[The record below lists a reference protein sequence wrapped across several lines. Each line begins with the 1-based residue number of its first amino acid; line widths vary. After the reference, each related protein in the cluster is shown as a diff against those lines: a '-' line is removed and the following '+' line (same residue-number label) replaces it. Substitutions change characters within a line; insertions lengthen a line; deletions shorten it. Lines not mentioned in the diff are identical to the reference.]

1 MRSKGKVASALG
13 TPLLRYGVAVMAVA
27 LAFGLKL
34 LVEPLILQETP
45 FLLVFAA
52 VMVSAWYGGL
62 GPGLLATVL
71 AALITD
77 YFFLDPIGSFSG
89 LSLESVPLGAFLL
102 EGALVSMLAA
112 GLRSSR
118 RRAEQSTQQAREH
131 QERLRQ
137 SEQKIRDLVG
147 RILAAMEEERRRVA
161 YEVHDGFTQMAI
173 SAYQLL
179 QNFADDYPQA
189 SAKATN
195 ELEVVIDRLEQTI
208 KEARHVI
215 ADLRPTALDDLG
227 LAAALRQHVDTICAD
242 EGFEV
247 RYEEALGKERLP
259 PRVETAL
266 FRIAQEALANVCKH
280 AGTERAY
287 VALEHVG
294 GSVRLR
300 VQDWGC
306 GFRPAAES
314 DGGGPGERVGLSSMR
329 ERVALLDGALELRS
343 EPGSGTLVEVKI
355 PLPAGEEETDH
366 RG

>member
-1 MRSKGKVASALG
+1 MRGKATSAPG
-13 TPLLRYGVAVMAVA
+13 TPLLRYGIAVMSVA
-27 LAFGLKL
+27 AALGLRL
-34 LVEPLILQETP
+34 LLEPIIVQETP
-45 FLLVFAA
+45 FRLIVGA
-52 VMVSAWYGGL
+52 VVVSAWYGGL
-62 GPGLLATVL
+62 GPGLLATVVGG
-71 AALITD
+71 LITD
-77 YFFLDPIGSFSG
+77 YFFLPPINSLSG
-89 LSLESVPLGAFLL
+89 LSTESVPLMLFLL
-102 EGALVSMLAA
+102 EGLLITGIVV
-112 GLRSSR
+112 GLRHAR
-118 RRAEQSTQQAREH
+118 QRAEASTREAREH

-147 RILAAMEEERRRVA
+147 RILAAVEEERRRVA

-173 SAYQLL
+173 AAYQLL

-189 SAKATN
+189 SAKATE
-195 ELEVVIDRLEQTI
+195 ELDVVIDRLEQTI

-242 EGFEV
+242 EGVEV
-247 RYEEALGKERLP
+247 SYEEALGEERLP

-266 FRIAQEALANVCKH
+266 FRIAQEALANACKH
-280 AGTERAY
+280 AGTERAH
-287 VALEHVG
+287 VALERVG

-300 VQDWGC
+300 VRDWGC
-306 GFRPAAES
+306 GFRPTEET

-329 ERVALLDGALELRS
+329 ERVALLEGALELRS

-355 PLPAGEEETDH
+355 PLPAGEEETGH